1 MEAPADRSLPKEFAL
16 ESPFLNKLLHYVSED
31 RRYNMELA
39 EAKDEFQGFAG
50 PIFETDRNF
59 DARINSFHNW
69 YILDRT
75 LKAVGKTPLEY
86 FLEFNANSLPPEELQ
101 GYRELGDNVH
111 SLFDLL
117 RVTPEQ
123 SVLRDVFT
131 RSKYVLQG
139 SDQTHHLDKRALF
152 NTRLFTHSGR
162 LYFANYFI
170 LHPGAVTKAILGQ
183 AKKVRKSG
191 EDVKP
196 FLYQLLLFQSRWDQ
210 YKQMDIR
217 NIYRFE
223 A

>member
-1 MEAPADRSLPKEFAL
+1 
-16 ESPFLNKLLHYVSED
+16 
-31 RRYNMELA
+31 MELA
-39 EAKDEFQGFAG
+39 EAKDEFQQFAG

-69 YILDRT
+69 YILDRL
-75 LKAVGKTPLEY
+75 LKAVGKTPLDY
-86 FLEFNANSLPPEELQ
+86 FLEFNANSLRPEELQ
-101 GYRELGDNVH
+101 GYRELGGNVH

-117 RVTPEQ
+117 KVGPDQ

-131 RSKYVLQG
+131 RTKYVLEG
-139 SDQTHHLDKRALF
+139 SQQTHQLDKRALF
-152 NTRLFTHSGR
+152 NTRLFNHGGR

-170 LHPGAVTKAILGQ
+170 VHPGAVTKTILAQ

-191 EDVKP
+191 ASAKP

-223 A
+223 S

>member
-1 MEAPADRSLPKEFAL
+1 M
-16 ESPFLNKLLHYVSED
+16 ESPYLNKLLHYVSED
-31 RRYNMELA
+31 RRYNLELA
-39 EAKDEFQGFAG
+39 QAKEEFQQFAG

-69 YILDRT
+69 YILDRP
-75 LKAVGKTPLEY
+75 LKSVGKTPLQY

-101 GYRELGDNVH
+101 GYRELATHVH
-111 SLFDLL
+111 SLFELL
-117 RVTPEQ
+117 KVGAQQ

-131 RSKYVLQG
+131 RVKYVLEG
-139 SDQTHHLDKRALF
+139 REQTHHLDKHALF
-152 NTRLFTHSGR
+152 NTRLFTHGGR

-170 LHPGAVTKAILGQ
+170 VHPAAVGKAILAQ

-191 EDVKP
+191 QDITP
-196 FLYQLLLFQSRWDQ
+196 FLFQLLLFQSRWDQ

-223 A
+223 G